1 MTPSPV
7 LTRRERDCLSCVARG
22 LTMAETAATL
32 GISPRTVEAHLAAAR
47 ARLGADSTAQAI
59 GIATRRKIIRLSVA

>member
-1 MTPSPV
+1 MAAPL

-22 LTMAETAATL
+22 LTMAETATAL
-32 GISPRTVEAHLAAAR
+32 DISPRTVEAHLTAAR
-47 ARLGADSTAQAI
+47 TKLGADSTAQAI